1 MPSEA
6 RARSLAN
13 LRVGGGRAV
22 GVPNKL
28 GASIKQMVER
38 ALHDVGGAQYL
49 ARQAEENP
57 VAFLGLVGKVMPMQ
71 LIENADANTLTAL
84 HLIAAR
90 QIADQMQLLIA
101 SGTKPNGHANG
112 NGAVIDGDAVIDY
125 TKPAL
130 E

>member
-1 MPSEA
+1 MPVA
-6 RARSLAN
+6 ARSLAN
-13 LRVGGGRAV
+13 LRNGGPRGP
-22 GVPNKL
+22 GKFTQ
-28 GASIKQMVER
+28 SIKDMVEQ
-38 ALHDVGGAQYL
+38 ALHKSGGVDYL

-112 NGAVIDGDAVIDY
+112 NGATIDGDAVIDY

>member
-1 MPSEA
+1 MANGYKTGGRQPG
-6 RARSLAN
+6 SLNKENRDIRTMILGA
-13 LRVGGGRAV
+13 LASVGGT
-22 GVPNKL
+22 
-28 GASIKQMVER
+28 
-38 ALHDVGGAQYL
+38 DYL
-49 ARQAEENP
+49 ARQAELNP
-57 VAFLGLVGKVMPMQ
+57 VAFMGLIGKVLPLQ
-71 LIENADANTLTAL
+71 LNGGDGVGTLTAL

>member
-1 MPSEA
+1 MSNPAWVKGVSGNPSGRPAEKNNLPALCRKFTHEA
-6 RARSLAN
+6 VDTAVRIMRNPDDMRSLQA
-13 LRVGGGRAV
+13 
-22 GVPNKL
+22 
-28 GASIKQMVER
+28 
-38 ALHDVGGAQYL
+38 AQWLMDRGYGK
-49 ARQAEENP
+49 AP
-57 VAFLGLVGKVMPMQ
+57 VVLEG
-71 LIENADANTLTAL
+71 ADANTLTAL

-112 NGAVIDGDAVIDY
+112 NGATIDGDAVIDY